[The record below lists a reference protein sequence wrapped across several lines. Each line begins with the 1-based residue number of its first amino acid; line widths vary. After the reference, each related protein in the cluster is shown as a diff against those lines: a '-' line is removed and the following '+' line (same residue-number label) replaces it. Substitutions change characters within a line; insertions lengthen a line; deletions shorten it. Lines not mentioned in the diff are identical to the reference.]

1 MRRAF
6 APGPRWGTCY
16 QVVDPGSPVIGL
28 MNTRALLS
36 LKALDAPGWRLAGEA
51 AGYGIYENLRV
62 LPRFFLVSAVR
73 SVNNLA
79 EAGALV
85 RAPGFDPSAEAVVEA
100 PGEPSETLPAAP
112 HSGVVRVV
120 SYQPTEVR
128 LETESAAPAFL
139 VAAESYYP
147 GWRASIDGRPT
158 RLYAADAGFRG
169 IRIPAGRHAVE
180 MRFIPG
186 TLYWAAGMSFL
197 ALLAAAWRK
206 RGQTPFI

>member
-1 MRRAF
+1 
-6 APGPRWGTCY
+6 
-16 QVVDPGSPVIGL
+16 
-28 MNTRALLS
+28 
-36 LKALDAPGWRLAGEA
+36 
-51 AGYGIYENLRV
+51 
-62 LPRFFLVSAVR
+62 
-73 SVNNLA
+73 
-79 EAGALV
+79 
-85 RAPGFDPSAEAVVEA
+85 VVEA

-128 LETESAAPAFL
+128 LETESAMPAFL